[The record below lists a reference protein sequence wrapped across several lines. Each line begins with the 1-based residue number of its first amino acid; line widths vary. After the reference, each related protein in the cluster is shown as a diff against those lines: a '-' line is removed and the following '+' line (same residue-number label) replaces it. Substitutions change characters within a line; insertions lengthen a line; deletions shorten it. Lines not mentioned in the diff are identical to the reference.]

1 MKKFSKLCSL
11 SLLSV
16 AGLLLC
22 AGCGGGGA
30 GDQPDLGTVSG
41 EVKLD
46 GQPLAN
52 VTVTFEPTQG
62 RPSVAKTDAA
72 GKYEL
77 GYFNDLKGAVIGSHT
92 VSISTPQE
100 APTPA
105 GQAYKDPIPAK
116 YNSKTTLKEEVKAGA
131 NTINFDLTSK

>member
-1 MKKFSKLCSL
+1 MKFSKSL
-11 SLLSV
+11 ILMFFSVFSLIFSV
-16 AGLLLC
+16 
-22 AGCGGGGA
+22 GCGGGGA
-30 GDQPDLGTVSG
+30 DDQPELGTVTG
-41 EVKLD
+41 VVTMD

-52 VTVTFEPTQG
+52 VVVSFEPAQG
-62 RPSVAKTDAA
+62 RPSIGKTDDS

-77 GYFNDLKGAVIGSHT
+77 GYLNASKGAVIGSHT

-116 YNSKTTLKEEVKAGA
+116 YNSKTTLKGEVKAGD